1 MVTVDADNILCYADF
16 MNIQDQNRNI
26 FLVLKISD
34 KMYPLIDETTGK
46 YPMITA
52 TNILFLVIEN
62 TFSETIG

>member
-1 MVTVDADNILCYADF
+1 